1 MTTRGSST
9 GTTIRSGTV
18 TKRLYAQLHYLVMR
32 ERNDD
37 ELPDLEEELEID
49 LDDDWP
55 AEKRPEAGFPEQP
68 PSGFIIVEE

>member
-1 MTTRGSST
+1 MF
-9 GTTIRSGTV
+9 
-18 TKRLYAQLHYLVMR
+18 VMR
-32 ERNDD
+32 ERNGD

-55 AEKRPEAGFPEQP
+55 AERGPEAGFPEQP